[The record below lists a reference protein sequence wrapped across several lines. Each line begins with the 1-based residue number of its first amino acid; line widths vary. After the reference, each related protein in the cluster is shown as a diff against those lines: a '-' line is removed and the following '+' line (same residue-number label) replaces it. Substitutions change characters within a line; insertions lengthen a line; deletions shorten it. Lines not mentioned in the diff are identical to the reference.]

1 VSAMP
6 APGPPAAAPR
16 GVNRAAL
23 VVGVLV
29 VLPLVL
35 VLFMNLGRDPR
46 TIDSPLVGK
55 VAPDFSLAPV
65 GGGAPVSLSA
75 YRGRT
80 VVLNFWASW
89 CAPCIQEHPV
99 LLQAAR
105 RLGPDV
111 VFLGV
116 VYEDEAASIQRFL
129 AQRGSAYP
137 SLLDPD
143 GRTAIAYGVTGVP
156 ETYVVDREGRI
167 SSKYASALGEDALLA
182 LVRKAGASTR

>member
-1 VSAMP
+1 VST
-6 APGPPAAAPR
+6 APTPETAHPG
-16 GVNRAAL
+16 GVNRVAL
-23 VVGVLV
+23 VAGLLV
-29 VLPLVL
+29 VLPLVF

-55 VAPDFSLAPV
+55 AAPDFSLVPV

-89 CAPCIQEHPV
+89 CGPCVQEHPV
-99 LLQAAR
+99 LLEGAR
-105 RLGPDV
+105 KLGPDV

-116 VYEDEAASIQRFL
+116 VYEDEAANVERFL
-129 AQRGSAYP
+129 RQRGSAYP
-137 SLLDPD
+137 SLMDPD

-182 LVRKAGASTR
+182 LVRRAGASTR

>member
-1 VSAMP
+1 MSETAP
-6 APGPPAAAPR
+6 AVPARA

-23 VVGVLV
+23 VVGLLI
-29 VLPLVL
+29 VLPLVF

-55 VAPDFSLAPV
+55 VAPDFRLLPV
-65 GGGAPVSLSA
+65 GGGSPVALSA
-75 YRGRT
+75 YRGRP

-99 LLQAAR
+99 LVEGAKS
-105 RLGPDV
+105 LGSDV

-116 VYEDEAASIQRFL
+116 VYEDEEDNVKRFL
-129 AQRGSAYP
+129 QQRGSGYP

-156 ETYVVDREGRI
+156 ETFFIDRQGRI
-167 SSKYASALGEDALLA
+167 TSKYASALGEDSLRA
-182 LVRKAGASTR
+182 LVRQAEASSR